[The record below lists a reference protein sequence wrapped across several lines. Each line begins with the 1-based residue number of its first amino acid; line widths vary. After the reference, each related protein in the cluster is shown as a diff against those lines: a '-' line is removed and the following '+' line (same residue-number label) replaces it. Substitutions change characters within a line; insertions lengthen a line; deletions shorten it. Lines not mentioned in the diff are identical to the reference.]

1 MPLLRQLPVRLDDL
15 LLISVPG
22 DRKHRWFVFIKRVV
36 QSIAIPKKKKELD
49 KTAEWIQMEASPAN
63 SQDLVVIPFTGDF
76 EQLLCSFQ
84 TLSDGVVV
92 AVELPRLLVVF
103 NS

>member
-1 MPLLRQLPVRLDDL
+1 
-15 LLISVPG
+15 
-22 DRKHRWFVFIKRVV
+22 
-36 QSIAIPKKKKELD
+36 
-49 KTAEWIQMEASPAN
+49 MEASPAN

-76 EQLLCSFQ
+76 EQLLRSFE